1 MHRMRCSLTRIFKRR
16 SKQTLRMCCSGRL
29 LVLPQQS
36 IRYNLSKLLWD
47 AAAPADSVDAVKAP
61 YALVALAYV

>member
-1 MHRMRCSLTRIFKRR
+1 MR
-16 SKQTLRMCCSGRL
+16 CSGRL

-36 IRYNLSKLLWD
+36 IWLLWD

-61 YALVALAYV
+61 YLLVALACVSCIGGASRCLFVCG